1 MVQNDRIKDNH
12 FLSGSFERIK
22 DIKISNR
29 SAQKKIPYSKMRHV

>member
-22 DIKISNR
+22 DIKISEGFT
-29 SAQKKIPYSKMRHV
+29 K